1 MNTQDN
7 QIVKEML
14 NKEQLDWQKQII
26 REEMDSDGN

>member
-14 NKEQLDWQKQII
+14 NKEQLDWQKQVI
-26 REEMDSDGN
+26 REEMETE